1 MTDEGCENL
10 RAAILGQA
18 AKDWRTAMSK
28 GYLSKV
34 ARIEKFFLS
43 PYGQLLSEGSGQ
55 YIINRLKEEFEYG
68 RSEVDKADDGYVR

>member
-1 MTDEGCENL
+1 MIDEGYENL

-28 GYLSKV
+28 GYLSKA

-43 PYGQLLSEGSGQ
+43 DYGQLLSEGSGR
-55 YIINRLKEEFEYG
+55 YIIKRLKEEFEDG
-68 RSEVDKADDGYVR
+68 RETNVHDEDR